1 MNMGTNSRVTAFKPG
16 LKGSLMLYV
25 LGSILFIAAS
35 IVSLAVMASQ
45 VARYRHLAVMA
56 LRGLSMN
63 GLQSTKAPSKM
74 VGTDALAQRFN
85 LQPVALPWKPQAVV

>member
-1 MNMGTNSRVTAFKPG
+1 MNMGTNGRVAAFNLG

-25 LGSILFIAAS
+25 LGSILFIASS
-35 IVSLAVMASQ
+35 IVAVAIIVSQ

-63 GLQSTKAPSKM
+63 GLQTKKASTKM
-74 VGTDALAQRFN
+74 VSADALAQRFN
-85 LQPVALPWKPQAVV
+85 LQPAPLPWKPQAVV